1 MTKESEVVQCF
12 WLEDHQHSI
21 KEPQGSQ
28 GGEEAGGE
36 EGQQKSRDGGEGA
49 EGEDTKW
56 AGGE

>member
-21 KEPQGSQ
+21 KESRVSQ
-28 GGEEAGGE
+28 GGEETGGE
-36 EGQQKSRDGGEGA
+36 EEQPKSRDGGEKE

-56 AGGE
+56 AGGG